1 MYIEPRTIN
10 NTYSLTIQCYI
21 RGITKDLVY
30 RLLNKVP
37 DFSALYKLAGWI
49 QVSIV
54 QLKLCD
60 MCIGTI
66 GFLKITLWLLLVIN
80 VSFLDY
86 TVYVHVCA
94 AVSVVIGRGRVPDGY
109 LTLPTLQHQ
118 THSQLRTGTV

>member
-94 AVSVVIGRGRVPDGY
+94 AVSVVIGCHMFLR
-109 LTLPTLQHQ
+109 LPIAAALFFCVCG
-118 THSQLRTGTV
+118 L